1 MNGAFFMKKFI
12 RFLVSLILAVA
23 IIASIGW
30 YLFVYDRDF
39 TRDALLSQARYN
51 DLYGNSRLS
60 SWFYDLAYEHSGR
73 DENVAIELANQYKSD
88 GNYTKAEVTLSNAI
102 KNKGTVELYC
112 ALSKTYVQQ
121 DKLMDAV
128 AMLDNIADP
137 DMKQALEALRP
148 TVPTTSHEPGF
159 YSQYIDVSLKSSS
172 GTLYY
177 TTDGEYPS
185 INGSIYS
192 GPITLEAGETI
203 IYAISVDE
211 NGLVS
216 EPVVAGYTVGGVIE
230 PATFADDSM
239 ETAIRDALGVSESN
253 IIYTNVMWDI
263 TEFTVPETATSLADL
278 SLMPYLKTL
287 TIHNQDLGTFS
298 DLASLSKLETLDLS
312 GCTFPPEEL
321 EVLAKL
327 PSLKTLNLSGCSLS
341 TIVALEGAPVMT
353 TLNLS
358 GNTLRNLE
366 ALSTMTTLTE
376 LNLQHNAVTGLD
388 ALSSLN
394 NLETLDISFNA
405 VSDLTPLSSCMK
417 LKWLDAGNNDL
428 NRADGVQDLPLLTYL
443 SLDYNNLTDVSIL
456 ANCVELT
463 NLSIAN
469 NQIHNISSLSALVNL
484 DILDFSYNSV
494 EALPDWQEGCMLR
507 TIDGS
512 YNMLQSIDNLSTL
525 DQLSYV
531 YMDYNKL
538 TSVDALADSYRLV
551 QVNVYGNEID
561 TVSAL
566 TAHDII
572 VNYDPT

>member
-1 MNGAFFMKKFI
+1 MKKFF
-12 RFLVSLILAVA
+12 RFLVSLLLAIA

-60 SWFYDLAYEHSGR
+60 SWFYNLAYEHSGR

-102 KNKGTVELYC
+102 KNKGTVELYS
-112 ALSKTYVQQ
+112 ALCKTYVQQ

-128 AMLDNIADP
+128 AMLENIADP
-137 DMKQALEALRP
+137 AMKQALEELRP
-148 TVPTTSHEPGF
+148 SAPTVSHEPGF
-159 YSQYIDVSLKSSS
+159 YSQYIDVELSSSS
-172 GTLYY
+172 GVLYY

-192 GPITLEAGETI
+192 EPIALEAGETI
-203 IYAISVDE
+203 IYAISVD
-211 NGLVS
+211 NSGLVS

-239 ETAIRDALGVSESN
+239 EAAIREVLGVSESN

-263 TEFTVPETATSLADL
+263 TEFTVPENATSLADL

-287 TIHNQDLGTFS
+287 TIQNQNLGTFS

-312 GCTFPPEEL
+312 GSTFPAEEL

-327 PSLKTLNLSGCSLS
+327 PSLKNLKLSGCSLS
-341 TIVALEGAPVMT
+341 TIAALEGAPGLT
-353 TLNLS
+353 TLDLS
-358 GNTLRNLE
+358 SNTLRNLE
-366 ALSTMTTLTE
+366 VISGMATLTE
-376 LNLQHNAVTGLD
+376 LNLKHNAVTALD
-388 ALSSLN
+388 ALSGLN
-394 NLETLDISFNA
+394 NLETLDISYNA
-405 VSDLTPLSSCMK
+405 VSDLRPLGGCMK
-417 LKWLDAGNNDL
+417 LKWLDAGNNEL
-428 NRADGVQDLPLLTYL
+428 TRADGLEDLPLLSYL

-456 ANCVELT
+456 ADCVELT

-469 NQIHNISSLSALVNL
+469 NQITNISSLSSLINL

-494 EALPDWQEGCMLR
+494 DALPDWQEGCMLR

-512 YNMLQSIDNLSTL
+512 YNLLQSIDNLSSL

-561 TVSAL
+561 TVAAL